1 MVPTGLLP
9 SLLARPPVCYFN
21 LLFLSIFEEERKR
34 EEDEDEEEEE
44 DQSSSENVFSSS
56 LF

>member
-9 SLLARPPVCYFN
+9 SLLAPPVCYFN

-34 EEDEDEEEEE
+34 EEEEEGGEEE
-44 DQSSSENVFSSS
+44 DQSSSENVFSSD
-56 LF
+56 